1 MDRVGNFFMIKTHG
15 KMLLMK
21 KSFARLHPP
30 WISERNKVDRMY
42 HLRDVSE
49 KQYMIIKF
57 QPGYDATRVHSTE
70 EIENKFYSMLHCFHY
85 PFGNLPGIQKAVIRQ
100 QSNDSRD

>member
-21 KSFARLHPP
+21 KSFARLHPLGAK
-30 WISERNKVDRMY
+30 KVDRMY

-70 EIENKFYSMLHCFHY
+70 EIENKFTVCFIA
-85 PFGNLPGIQKAVIRQ
+85 FIIR
-100 QSNDSRD
+100 